1 MTSLDK
7 RWENFK
13 MHLNTLKDAID
24 PNYLVESLGFII
36 KKETPKE
43 LRCTCI
49 IHGGDNPTSF
59 RFNKDRKTWV
69 CFSHKCHEV
78 FGNDIIGLI
87 KATQKLEF
95 VEAVEYLSG
104 LTGDINDELNA
115 LNYRKEKERRE
126 FIENS
131 KTDMYVHPEVNE
143 ERLLRYRPLRSK
155 FFNIECGFSDETLDR
170 FEIAGSYKSND
181 GLIRDIIPIRNTEG
195 NLAAYS
201 LRDIRSNVSYE
212 SKYKITYGFD
222 KDNVLYNLNNIIP
235 VDKPIIVVEGF
246 KSVWRMYEYGIENV
260 VAVMGSKITKGQRSL
275 LYSYALHGVVVFF
288 DNDIAGGLG
297 TIDAYSYL
305 KNRTNVSPIFIT
317 EVDVDGNGL
326 DPADLDKETMY
337 SYLHEYI

>member
-24 PNYLVESLGFII
+24 PNYLVESLGFVI

-115 LNYRKEKERRE
+115 LNYRKEKERKE

-155 FFNIECGFSDETLDR
+155 FFNIESGFSDEILDK
-170 FEIAGSYKSND
+170 FEIAGGYKSND
-181 GLIRDIIPIRNTEG
+181 GLIRDIIPIRDTEG
-195 NLAAYS
+195 KLAAYS

-212 SKYKITYGFD
+212 SKYKMTYGFD

-235 VDKPIIVVEGF
+235 VEKPIIVVEGF
-246 KSVWRMYEYGIENV
+246 KSVWQMYKYGIKSV

-275 LYSYALHGVVVFF
+275 LYSYALHGVVIFF

-305 KNRTNVSPIFIT
+305 KDKTNVIPVFIT
-317 EVDVDGNGL
+317 EVDVEGNGL